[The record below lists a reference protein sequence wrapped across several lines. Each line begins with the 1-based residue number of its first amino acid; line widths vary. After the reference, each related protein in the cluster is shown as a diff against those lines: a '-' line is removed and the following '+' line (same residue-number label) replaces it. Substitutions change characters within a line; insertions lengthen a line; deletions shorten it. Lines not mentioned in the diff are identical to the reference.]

1 MKPRQCNF
9 CNLKIEKDKYSDH
22 VYQCSS
28 RTKVCSYCG
37 KNVILRDY
45 ETHETSCIIAL
56 SEQQNQGLYQPPYHS
71 EFPIKK
77 SGSIHDKS
85 SKPIPK
91 EPQRQEIPAKEKDP
105 YQKNPAANPMTYQKD
120 PPGPSPYQKN
130 PVSNP
135 TTYQKD
141 PIGPINYQKDLGNYN
156 KDYGKDY
163 GNVKK
168 EQPYNQL
175 PPSNNP
181 SNQVKRDIK
190 KQDSFT
196 YKDATKEATKDAV
209 PYGKRDSKEYKDYD
223 KPSIPVKENLPSGIQ
238 KSNPYE
244 IPKKESEKPKPA
256 SGYVPGKQYEN
267 YMQNKHWDKNKE
279 KEPLYSQQALTG
291 HNNNKPM
298 SNPSQNNAYAD
309 AIAKGTTNTR
319 DQGYKQPPLNTKLQ
333 EDKEKK
339 PNTPSTH
346 NFYEKKQS
354 LDMNPTKPHMKDYDK
369 EVPNKPNFNLNKK
382 TEQPYDYN
390 KPKMPET
397 KSAGLGQNL
406 PSVVTF
412 LNFKTF
418 YF

>member
-37 KNVILRDY
+37 KNVILREY
-45 ETHETSCIIAL
+45 EMHETSCIIAL
-56 SEQQNQGLYQPPYHS
+56 SEQQNHGLDQPPYRS
-71 EFPIKK
+71 EFPAKK
-77 SGSIHDKS
+77 SGSIHDKP
-85 SKPIPK
+85 SKPIQK

-105 YQKNPAANPMTYQKD
+105 YQRNPVANPMTYQKD
-120 PPGPSPYQKN
+120 PVGPS
-130 PVSNP
+130 
-135 TTYQKD
+135 
-141 PIGPINYQKDLGNYN
+141 NYQKDLGNYN

-163 GNVKK
+163 GNVRK

-181 SNQVKRDIK
+181 SAQVKRDIK

-196 YKDATKEATKDAV
+196 YKEANKEATKDPA
-209 PYGKRDSKEYKDYD
+209 PYVKRDSKEYKEYKDYD

-244 IPKKESEKPKPA
+244 IPKRESEKPKPTG
-256 SGYVPGKQYEN
+256 SVPGKQYEN
-267 YMQNKHWDKNKE
+267 YMQNKYWDKNKE

-291 HNNNKPM
+291 HNNNKPI
-298 SNPSQNNAYAD
+298 SNPSQNNPYAD

-333 EDKEKK
+333 DDKEKK
-339 PNTPSTH
+339 PNTPGTH

-382 TEQPYDYN
+382 IEQPNDYN

-397 KSAGLGQNL
+397 KSAGLGQNI
-406 PSVVTF
+406 STVVTF
-412 LNFKTF
+412 FSFKTF
-418 YF
+418 LFLEK

>member
-9 CNLKIEKDKYSDH
+9 CTLKIEKDKYPDH

-45 ETHETSCIIAL
+45 ETHEASCILAL
-56 SEQQNQGLYQPPYHS
+56 SEQQNQELYQHPYQS
-71 EFPIKK
+71 EFPAKK
-77 SGSIHDKS
+77 SGSTHEKS
-85 SKPIPK
+85 SKPIQK
-91 EPQRQEIPAKEKDP
+91 EPQRQEIPVKERDP
-105 YQKNPAANPMTYQKD
+105 YQRNPVANLGYQKD
-120 PPGPSPYQKN
+120 PVGPS
-130 PVSNP
+130 
-135 TTYQKD
+135 
-141 PIGPINYQKDLGNYN
+141 NYQKDLGNYN

-163 GNVKK
+163 GNVRK

-181 SNQVKRDIK
+181 STQVKRDIK

-196 YKDATKEATKDAV
+196 YKDASKEATKDPA
-209 PYGKRDSKEYKDYD
+209 PYGKRDSKEYKEYD

-244 IPKKESEKPKPA
+244 IPKKEPEKTKPTTNA
-256 SGYVPGKQYEN
+256 QPGKQYES
-267 YMQNKHWDKNKE
+267 YMQNKYWDKNKE

-291 HNNNKPM
+291 PNNNNKPI
-298 SNPSQNNAYAD
+298 SNPSQNNPYAD
-309 AIAKGTTNTR
+309 AISKGTPNTNIR
-319 DQGYKQPPLNTKLQ
+319 EQGYKQPPYNTKLPD
-333 EDKEKK
+333 DKEKK
-339 PNTPSTH
+339 PNTPGTH

-382 TEQPYDYN
+382 PEYDYN
-390 KPKMPET
+390 KPKIPET
-397 KSAGLGQNL
+397 KSAGLGQNI

-412 LNFKTF
+412 FSFKTF